1 MARMAKAKWAGYMVV
16 GEQPNQTASGQ
27 HHEKL
32 GFYFESARK
41 PLENF
46 EQGRSMM

>member
-1 MARMAKAKWAGYMVV
+1 MAKTRWAWYAVV
-16 GEQPNQTASGQ
+16 DEQPNQIASGK

-32 GFYFESARK
+32 GFYFECPGK

-46 EQGRSMM
+46 EQGSNMM